1 MDKNLQK
8 GLNTAM
14 RRIVANQDVTNTLN
28 KLTPLI
34 EGDFTIE
41 ELRKAIS
48 DIREHRASVFDT
60 FKENISYGK
69 QDLQSYQA
77 QYTYDSLHDTLRQNH
92 PDLDNYVLDKPS
104 NKIKIKK
111 LIQDINR
118 GDYSSEIPIPFF
130 TPKEQQF
137 FITVIDGVTRDK
149 RISTKVDLSEFASKI
164 TTTRA
169 TDLRTRGNTYK
180 YWEQVKKEFEILINQ
195 INASGTI
202 PLDSQEKAIQ
212 VIPSYIITMGPV
224 VLKKLL
230 DPTHPILLDVL
241 RHKYIRDELSDAV
254 ESDYVAIGQF
264 DDEGGQT
271 GYGAEINQRDVT
283 GTNESPLQR
292 LRDGINS
299 MPDVWLSKKQNISID
314 PLLAIILQD
323 EEFPTVMNAEQIE
336 TKVEQV
342 INQLQ
347 SVVDEEDL
355 EFLGQSFNKYKKIM
369 SDNLKKYQPI
379 NRKTYSFAIMDG
391 PEISKKI
398 LSEALGD
405 NQSVQPSY
413 EYLVAELQGDTYT
426 ITTKIAKN
434 YLEMVNE
441 INKLTAEVIRFYTNH
456 YDVEKYMSDDKTI
469 YSVPQQKRMRAK
481 RVTGL
486 GTPSIPVRRLPEGQ
500 VGKNTAGLTD
510 ALTRFYFTA
519 LIEQNVNFD
528 DLPNFTKSQEYNA
541 LKRLLANDTVTLVT
555 KEIASGRS
563 RPKFSMEQLQDMNKF
578 LKTIKQGFIERY
590 NPDNLQNADKFI
602 SGIINLIRP
611 IGIEKY
617 RPINRNLSILLGAI
631 LHNSWSKSV
640 AAKDDSQSPTFR
652 GKPLQYW
659 ANAYDSAKD
668 ENKDLYLSFVNLHR
682 LFNEPIIVEYFESE
696 DVVTGQSQDESAYRL
711 IYGQN
716 GIVDNLTKVSQ
727 NLTKLASTVLYSYD
741 LIRKHNNLP
750 IYSGYLDVNSSE
762 DIEYLI
768 DTIDKKYS
776 LDIYGKDIDTIVKS
790 HMTMKEL
797 VSTLGIPHE
806 VVYHIRG
813 MFR

>member
-1 MDKNLQK
+1 MDEKLKQ
-8 GLNTAM
+8 GLNRATQG
-14 RRIVANQDVTNTLN
+14 IVNNQDMTTTLN
-28 KLTPLI
+28 KLLSLI
-34 EGDFTIE
+34 EGDFTVE
-41 ELRKAIS
+41 ELRKALS
-48 DIREHRASVFDT
+48 DIREHRVAVFNT

-69 QDLQSYQA
+69 QDLQIYQA
-77 QYTYDSLHDTLRQNH
+77 QYTYDSLHDTLRENH

-104 NKIKIKK
+104 NKIRVKK
-111 LIQDINR
+111 LIQDINK
-118 GDYSSEIPIPFF
+118 GDYSPKIPIPFF
-130 TPKEQQF
+130 TPKEQRLL
-137 FITVIDGVTRDK
+137 ITIIDGATKDR

-180 YWEQVKKEFEILINQ
+180 YWEQVKKEFKTLINQ

-202 PLDSQEKAIQ
+202 PLDSQENPIE

-230 DPTHPILLDVL
+230 DPTHPILLDVI
-241 RHKYIRDELSDAV
+241 RHKYIREELSDVV
-254 ESDYVAIGQF
+254 ESEYVAIGQF

-271 GYGAEINQRDVT
+271 GYGAEISQRDIT

-299 MPDVWLSKKQNISID
+299 MPDVWLSKKENISID

-342 INQLQ
+342 INQLL

-369 SDNLKKYQPI
+369 SDNLKRYEPI

-391 PEISKKI
+391 PEISKNV
-398 LSEALGD
+398 LTEALED
-405 NQSVQPSY
+405 NQRVKPSY
-413 EYLVAELQGDTYT
+413 EYMVAELTAGSYT
-426 ITTKIAKN
+426 LTTKVAKN
-434 YLEMVNE
+434 YSEMVNE
-441 INKLTAEVIRFYTNH
+441 INKSTAEVIRFYTNH
-456 YDVEKYMSDDKTI
+456 YDVEKYMTEDKTI

-486 GTPSIPVRRLPEGQ
+486 GTPSIPIRRIPEGQ

-510 ALTRFYFTA
+510 ALTRYYFTA
-519 LIEQNVNFD
+519 LTKQNINLD

-541 LKRLLANDTVTLVT
+541 LKRLLANDPVTLVT
-555 KEIASGRS
+555 KEIATGRS
-563 RPKFSMEQLQDMNKF
+563 RPKFSMSQFQDMNKF

-611 IGIEKY
+611 IGIEKFK
-617 RPINRNLSILLGAI
+617 PIERNLSILLGAI
-631 LHNSWSKSV
+631 LHNSWNKSV
-640 AAKDDSQSPTFR
+640 AAKDDSESPLFR

-668 ENKDLYLSFVNLHR
+668 KNKDLYLSFINLHR
-682 LFNEPIIVEYFESE
+682 LFNEPIIVEYFQSE
-696 DVVTGQSQDESAYRL
+696 DVVTGQSQEESAYRL
-711 IYGQN
+711 IYGPN

-727 NLTKLASTVLYSYD
+727 NLTKLASSVLYSYD
-741 LIRKHNNLP
+741 LIRKHDGLP
-750 IYSGYLDVNSSE
+750 IYSGYLDIHSPE

-776 LDIYGKDIDTIVKS
+776 LDVYGKDVDTIVKS